1 MGSFFLF
8 SVCGSMTFH
17 EYQVIG
23 RLKPTAEN
31 AAPTMYRMRIFS
43 PNEVVAK
50 SRFWYFLSKYHKM
63 KKTTGEILAVNEIFE
78 KNPNVVKNFGAF
90 IRYDSRSGTHNLYKE
105 FRDTTRVG
113 AVNQLYMDM
122 AGRHRARTRSIQ
134 IIDVKEVAAKD
145 CKRPYITEFHDSSIR
160 FPLPHRVQRASE
172 RRYQRRFR
180 SARSSTIW

>member
-1 MGSFFLF
+1 MGTPQANCRCCCTNHVPHANFLPKR
-8 SVCGSMTFH
+8 SRCKT
-17 EYQVIG
+17 
-23 RLKPTAEN
+23 
-31 AAPTMYRMRIFS
+31 
-43 PNEVVAK
+43 
-50 SRFWYFLSKYHKM
+50 RFWYFLSKYHKM
-63 KKTTGEILAVNEIFE
+63 KKTTGEILTVNEIFE
-78 KNPNVVKNFGAF
+78 KSPSVVKNYVAF

-113 AVNQLYMDM
+113 AVSQLYMDM

-145 CKRPYITEFHDSSIR
+145 CKRPYITEFHDSNIK

-180 SARSSTIW
+180 PARSSTVW

>member
-23 RLKPTAEN
+23 RLKPTTEN
-31 AAPTMYRMRIFS
+31 DAPTMYRMRIFS

-63 KKTTGEILAVNEIFE
+63 KKTTGEILSINEIFE
-78 KNPNVVKNFGAF
+78 KHPNVVKNFGAF
-90 IRYDSRSGTHNLYKE
+90 VRYDSRSGTHNLYKE

-113 AVNQLYMDM
+113 AVSQLYMDM
-122 AGRHRARTRSIQ
+122 AGRHRARARSIQ
-134 IIDVKEVAAKD
+134 IMDVKKLHLKIVKD
-145 CKRPYITEFHDSSIR
+145 LMLLNFVILLLDSLFHIEF
-160 FPLPHRVQRASE
+160 
-172 RRYQRRFR
+172 
-180 SARSSTIW
+180 

>member
-1 MGSFFLF
+1 MGLFFFDSSSAMVYREFQL
-8 SVCGSMTFH
+8 
-17 EYQVIG
+17 IG
-23 RLKPTAEN
+23 RHKPTEDQPK
-31 AAPTMYRMRIFS
+31 PTIYRMRIFS

-78 KNPNVVKNFGAF
+78 KNPQVVKNYGAF

-105 FRDTTRVG
+105 YRDTTRVG
-113 AVNQLYMDM
+113 AVSQLYMDM

-145 CKRPYITEFHDSSIR
+145 CKRPYITEFHDSNIR

-172 RRYQRRFR
+172 RRFQRRFR
-180 SARSSTIW
+180 PTRGSTVW